1 MYVITTKRR
10 RERANLTNWYDSSAL
25 PIRVACGV
33 GYIHDYVSIFGE
45 QEFDVFVA
53 ARVDLVF
60 HHVALADEFGHV
72 RVDGDGVLGAP
83 EIRSGI
89 RAETE
94 GSNVFRK
101 HRVAGIQ
108 RAKHGRVQAHDFVNL
123 VDGAQGVA
131 RAFLITVVRVH
142 HGLGGGERLL
152 L

>member
-1 MYVITTKRR
+1 MYVIKTKRR
-10 RERANLTNWYDSSAL
+10 RESTNLTKWYDSSAR

-45 QEFDVFVA
+45 QQFDVFVA
-53 ARVDLVF
+53 ARVGLVF
-60 HHVALADEFGHV
+60 HHAALADEFGHV
-72 RVDGDGVLGAP
+72 RLDGDGVLGAS

-131 RAFLITVVRVH
+131 RAFFVI
-142 HGLGGGERLL
+142 
-152 L
+152 